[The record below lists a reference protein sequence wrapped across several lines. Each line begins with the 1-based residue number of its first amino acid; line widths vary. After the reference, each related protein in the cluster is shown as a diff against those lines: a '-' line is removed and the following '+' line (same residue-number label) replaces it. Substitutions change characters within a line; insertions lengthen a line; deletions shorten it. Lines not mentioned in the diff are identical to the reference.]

1 MGYYTIHVIRIIN
14 KYNTESNLEKLWEA
28 LINISGYTFRKY
40 GSALRDT
47 NQFGSKWYECESD
60 MTKISKLFP
69 KFEIEIQGKGEEGD
83 EWKLIYGDC
92 WDSISNTFSEPD
104 NNSDF
109 CEETESNNCSYEEE
123 KEDFDD

>member
-1 MGYYTIHVIRIIN
+1 MKGIH
-14 KYNTESNLEKLWEA
+14 T
-28 LINISGYTFRKY
+28 
-40 GSALRDT
+40 
-47 NQFGSKWYECESD
+47 
-60 MTKISKLFP
+60 

-83 EWKLIYGDC
+83 EWKLIYKNGDC